1 MRTLPFLS
9 MIILLAMAG
18 NRAEAVNKAFPG
30 EPDKQAVRQEEDEQ
44 ENLIGKPFLDV
55 QEPDAEGNLRSLSDY
70 AGKGKWIFVNFWA
83 SWCCTCKWEMPTVV
97 AAYKKYH
104 DKGLEIVGLSFD
116 GEREAW
122 VRAIESWDMPWIH
135 LSDLRLCRSEAGKI
149 YDVRSYPDNVLI
161 DPDGIIVARGLFGE
175 ELEEFLSKIA
185 FELPEEE
192 EASVYEKE
200 LLSL

>member
-1 MRTLPFLS
+1 MRTIAL
-9 MIILLAMAG
+9 ILVPALFIVAGFPALAI
-18 NRAEAVNKAFPG
+18 EPG
-30 EPDKQAVRQEEDEQ
+30 PDEKEQ
-44 ENLIGKPFLDV
+44 ECLIGKQFLDV
-55 QEPDAEGNLRSLSDY
+55 EEPDIDGNVRRLSDY
-70 AGKGKWIFVNFWA
+70 AGQGKWVLVNFWA

-116 GEREAW
+116 GERDAW

-161 DPDGIIVARGLFGE
+161 DPDGIIVARGLFGD

-185 FELPEEE
+185 FESPEEE
-192 EASVYEKE
+192 ETSVYEKE